1 MNQEDLRNKLNMII
15 ERGLSAK
22 AIAVNA
28 GIGEVTMSRFRK
40 GTRSLK
46 SSEAKSLSDYLDKVV
61 IPARRF
67 D

>member
-1 MNQEDLRNKLNMII
+1 MNQEELRNKLNTII

-46 SSEAKSLSDYLDKVV
+46 SSELKNLSDYLNQIV
-61 IPARRF
+61 IPAGRF